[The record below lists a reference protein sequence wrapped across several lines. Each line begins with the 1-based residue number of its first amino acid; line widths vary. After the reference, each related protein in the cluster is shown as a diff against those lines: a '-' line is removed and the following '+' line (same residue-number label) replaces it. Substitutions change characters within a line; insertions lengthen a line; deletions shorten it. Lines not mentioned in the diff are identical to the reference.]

1 MKHFLWLTLAGAQAL
16 IIGCSDGHAPT
27 PPTASYDGGWSITL
41 DGDLNDF
48 FDCLDDADRA
58 LVSAHRGGP
67 LPGLPE
73 NALETVQA
81 TLGAV
86 PALMEVD
93 VAQSSDGIL
102 FLMHDDSLERT
113 TTGAGEASEMAWA
126 DLQKLRLEDEEGNAT
141 NFKPPAFSDI
151 LAWAKTRT
159 ILQIDF
165 KRSARYEDVI
175 SEIYRQDAE
184 DRVILIAYSMASA
197 QKLHRLAPDM
207 MISLSVS
214 SQSDLNRAVAA
225 GIPENRLLAFTGIE
239 EPQPRLFRLIDQRR
253 VEGIFGTLGG
263 SSSID
268 AEIARTGD
276 EARYG
281 EIAAM
286 GADIIA
292 TDRPREAHAALA
304 AAGRAPS
311 DGLCGVKKG

>member
-27 PPTASYDGGWSITL
+27 QPTASYDGGWSITL

-93 VAQSSDGIL
+93 VAQSSDGVL

-126 DLQKLRLEDEEGNAT
+126 DLLKLRLEDEEGNAT

-175 SEIYRQDAE
+175 SEIYRQGAE

-263 SSSID
+263 FSSID

-311 DGLCGVKKG
+311 DSLCGVKKG